1 MAELLELNYQ
11 AINLVVATE
20 EVAEDHHMVHVLKV
34 EDLKVVSVAVK
45 EEVLTATEEAVEDL
59 KADLVAVKE
68 EAVALLTATE
78 EEAVAIVLKVASEDA
93 KAVAAIQAV

>member
-45 EEVLTATEEAVEDL
+45 EEVLTATEEGVEDL

-68 EAVALLTATE
+68 EAVLLTATE
-78 EEAVAIVLKVASEDA
+78 EEVVAIVLKAAIEDA